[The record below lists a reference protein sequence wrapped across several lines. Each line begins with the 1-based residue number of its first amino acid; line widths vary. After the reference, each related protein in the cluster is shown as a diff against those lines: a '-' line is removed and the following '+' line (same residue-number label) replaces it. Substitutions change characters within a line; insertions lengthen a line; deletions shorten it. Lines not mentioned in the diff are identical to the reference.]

1 MIDPKKI
8 RNSLDE
14 VINLLSKRGYSFN
27 KKKWL
32 KLESLRSENQKTI
45 EDLQASLNI
54 LSKEIGNLKQKKE
67 DTSQK
72 EKEATEISA
81 SIKKGNKILEKVVE
95 DLNDLLLDIPNLPD
109 HDVPEGQNEK
119 DNKEIRKWGKIP
131 LFDFT
136 PKDHL
141 ELTESLSQIDLE
153 SSSRISG
160 TRFMVLNKELAKLHR
175 ALIQFMLD
183 LHTVSHGYQEVY
195 VPYIVSGQSLMGTG
209 QLPKFGDDLFKIE
222 GEKDLY
228 LIPTAE
234 VPVTNLL
241 QNRIIESKELPLKW
255 VSHTPCFRS
264 ESGSYGKDTRGIMR
278 LHQFEKVE
286 LVQAVEP
293 PDSESALEE
302 ITSNAEEVLKQL
314 EIPYRVVT
322 LSAGDLGFAASKT
335 YDIEAWIPSEKK
347 YREISSC
354 SNFRAFQARRMKARW
369 RKSSSEKPELLHTL
383 NGSGLAIGRT
393 LIALLENKQNREG
406 NIKIPK
412 VLQDYFQNDHIQLN
426 GI

>member
-1 MIDPKKI
+1 MIDIKEI
-8 RNSLDE
+8 RKSLDE
-14 VINLLSKRGYSFN
+14 VIKSLSKRGYFFD
-27 KKKWL
+27 KQQWQ
-32 KLESLRSENQKTI
+32 KLESLRSKSQKEV
-45 EDLQASLNI
+45 EDMQASLNI

-67 DTSQK
+67 ETT
-72 EKEATEISA
+72 EKERQATKLSS
-81 SIKKGNKILEKVVE
+81 SIKKANKILEEV
-95 DLNDLLLDIPNLPD
+95 LNDLNNFLLEIPNLPD
-109 HDVPEGQNEK
+109 HDVPEGHNEG

-131 LFDFT
+131 VFDFI

-141 ELTESLSQIDLE
+141 ELCEPFSQIDLE
-153 SSSRISG
+153 SSSKISG
-160 TRFMVLNKELAKLHR
+160 SRFMVLNREIAKLHR

-183 LHTVSHGYQEVY
+183 LHTDSHGYQEVY
-195 VPYIVSGQSLMGTG
+195 VPYVVTGQSLMGTG

-222 GEKDLY
+222 GDRDLY

-241 QNRIIESKELPLKW
+241 KDRIIESKELPLKW

-293 PDSESALEE
+293 SDSELALEE

-314 EIPYRVVT
+314 NIPYRVVT
-322 LSAGDLGFAASKT
+322 LSTGDLGFAASKT

-369 RKSSSEKPELLHTL
+369 RESSSKKTELLHTL

-393 LIALLENKQNREG
+393 LIALLENNQNDEG
-406 NIKIPK
+406 NIRIPK
-412 VLQDYFQNDHIQLN
+412 ILQDYFQNDYIKLN
-426 GI
+426 NK

>member
-1 MIDPKKI
+1 MIDPKII
-8 RNSLDE
+8 RNSLEE
-14 VINLLSKRGYSFN
+14 VINLLSKRNYPFN
-27 KKKWL
+27 KKQWQ
-32 KLESLRSENQKTI
+32 KLESLRGENQRKI

-54 LSKEIGNLKQKKE
+54 LSKEIGSLKHKKE

-72 EKEATEISA
+72 ENEATEISS
-81 SIKKGNKILEKVVE
+81 SIKKRNKILEKVSK
-95 DLNDLLLDIPNLPD
+95 DLNNFLLDIPNLPD
-109 HDVPEGQNEK
+109 HDVPEGQNEE

-131 LFDFT
+131 VFDFT

-141 ELTESLSQIDLE
+141 ELGEAFAQIDLE
-153 SSSRISG
+153 ASSKISG
-160 TRFMVLNKELAKLHR
+160 SRFMVLNKEFAKLHR
-175 ALIQFMLD
+175 ALIQYMLD
-183 LHTVSHGYQEVY
+183 LHTNSHGYQEVY
-195 VPYIVSGQSLMGTG
+195 VPYIVTGQSLLGTG

-222 GEKDLY
+222 GNKDLY

-293 PDSESALEE
+293 SDSESALEE

-314 EIPYRVVT
+314 KIPYRVVT

-335 YDIEAWIPSEKK
+335 FDIEAWIPSEKK

-354 SNFRAFQARRMKARW
+354 SNFRTFQARRMKARW
-369 RKSSSEKPELLHTL
+369 RKSSSKKPELLHTL

-393 LIALLENKQNREG
+393 LIALLENNQNREG

-412 VLQDYFQNDHIQLN
+412 VLLSKRSYTTQ
-426 GI
+426 